1 MRERTAIPAT
11 LLFATLVL
19 ASTFTCG
26 AEITDPGLRQAIL
39 DQLKL
44 ASWEEVTVESLQAL
58 ETLDARGSGIKS
70 LDGIE
75 ACAVLATLTLWE
87 NEITDLSPL
96 SPLTS
101 LSYLDVDE
109 NGVTDL
115 APLAALSGLEEL
127 YVAGNQVRDL
137 SPLAG
142 LTSLRLLSL
151 WKNDIET
158 VEPLRGLV
166 NLQQLDLEE
175 NRVQDLSPLSGL
187 TKLWVLLASKNGIES
202 VAPLSGLTALVELSL
217 DENKI
222 QDVAPLAGLP
232 NLCTLDLSRNA
243 IADIG
248 PLATFRFGGPCER
261 GQRLI
266 LSYNRI
272 ASLAPLVENESLAA
286 PVSIDVR
293 GNPFDA
299 SVDEAVATL
308 RKRGVAVSYRAPLEA
323 GNPAPDFEL
332 PRLVPE
338 SGPPVHLQDLRG
350 TVVILDFWA
359 SWCGPCRASMS
370 YLEELAASVE
380 GILLLGVNLDRR
392 EQDAL
397 AYLASNPL
405 KQMIPVHGT
414 FEAAQAVSLLYGDLL
429 SSGIP
434 HTFVVD
440 REGTIRYSGHPLE
453 LTAEILRA
461 MQ

>member
-1 MRERTAIPAT
+1 MRERTAIA
-11 LLFATLVL
+11 AALVL
-19 ASTFTCG
+19 AALVLVSALAGG

-44 ASWEEVTVESLQAL
+44 TSWEEVTLESLQAL
-58 ETLDARGSGIKS
+58 ETLDARGSGIRS

-75 ACAVLATLTLWE
+75 VCAVLATLTLWE
-87 NEITDLSPL
+87 TEITDLSPL

-101 LSYLDVDE
+101 LTYLDVDE

-115 APLAALSGLEEL
+115 APLAALLSLEEL
-127 YVAGNQVRDL
+127 YVAGNQVRDV

-151 WKNDIET
+151 WRNDIET
-158 VEPLRGLV
+158 VEPLRGLA

-175 NRVQDLSPLSGL
+175 NHVQDLSPLSGL
-187 TKLWVLLASKNGIES
+187 AELWNLIASKNGIES
-202 VAPLSGLTALVELSL
+202 VAPLAGLTALVELTL
-217 DENKI
+217 TENRI
-222 QDVAPLAGLP
+222 QDLAPLAALP

-243 IADIG
+243 IADVG

-266 LSYNRI
+266 LSYNQI
-272 ASLAPLVENESLAA
+272 ESLLPLVENESLAA
-286 PVSIDVR
+286 PVTIDVR

-323 GNPAPDFEL
+323 GTPAPDFEL

-338 SGPPVHLQDLRG
+338 SGPPVHLQELRG
-350 TVVILDFWA
+350 TAVILDFWA

-370 YLEELAASVE
+370 YLEELAASVD
-380 GILLLGVNLDRR
+380 GVVLLGVNLDRR
-392 EQDAL
+392 QEDAL
-397 AYLASNPL
+397 GYLASNPV
-405 KQMIPVHGT
+405 KEMIPVHGT
-414 FEAAQAVSLLYGDLL
+414 FETAQAVSLLYGDLL
-429 SSGIP
+429 ASGIP

-453 LTAEILRA
+453 LSAEFLGA
-461 MQ
+461 MP